1 MFTIGNWL
9 LLGILLVMGA
19 GIVWY
24 IWDNVEPKTIVIV
37 SIVIVILI
45 AAIMCGIGWYNT
57 HTAAGARA
65 LKDYQSNISNGIE
78 RTLKIVAD
86 DGYTVY
92 EREGK
97 FDVEIHDD
105 YIVFDEDGIRTILYR
120 SMTSSLIIEE
130 KGD

>member
-1 MFTIGNWL
+1 MFTIGNWV

-19 GIVWY
+19 GILWY
-24 IWDNVEPKTIVIV
+24 IWDNVETKTFVIV

-65 LKDYQSNISNGIE
+65 LKDYQSNMSNGIE
-78 RTLKIVAD
+78 RTLKVVAD
-86 DGYTVY
+86 DGYTIY

-97 FDVEIHDD
+97 FDIEVHDD
-105 YIVFDEDGIRTILYR
+105 YIVFDEKGARTILYR
-120 SMTSSLIIEE
+120 SYTSTLVIEE